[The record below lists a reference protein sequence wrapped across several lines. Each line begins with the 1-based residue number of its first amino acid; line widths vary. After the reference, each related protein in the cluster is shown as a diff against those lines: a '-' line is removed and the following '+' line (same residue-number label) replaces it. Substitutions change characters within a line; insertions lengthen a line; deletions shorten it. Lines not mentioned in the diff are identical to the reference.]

1 MQYLLVD
8 PHQRLLGTLNIDKA
22 LAVGD
27 TFENHNTEN
36 VNAQSYTV
44 VGLNWFKQRPQ
55 TPSLTVIPTRAI
67 AKVVGQV

>member
-8 PHQRLLGTLNIDKA
+8 THQRLLGTLNIDKA

-27 TFENHNTEN
+27 TFENH
-36 VNAQSYTV
+36 NAQSYTV

-55 TPSLTVIPTRAI
+55 TPSLTVIPTRAV
-67 AKVVGQV
+67 AKAVSPA